1 MTITANL
8 ADGRVLNFPDGTD
21 PAVIQATVKKIMA
34 QGQPSEQA
42 PEPVPQPVA
51 PEQSFG
57 QQFMGGLKQTPANI
71 LGSAEN
77 IASLATG
84 AIAEPIAGVAG
95 VAQSLNPWADEGAGA
110 RAVEGVRDTLTYKP
124 QTDAGQ
130 QQQQSLGGIVAPIG
144 EALSSTERFL
154 GDKTLEVTGIPALAA
169 LAHTLPTAAL
179 EIIGVKGARSA
190 TAVNGPS
197 NRLIKKTLIE
207 AAPEVNKI
215 KSASRVIFNELDSSG
230 VAVNQKALKRLQDN
244 LALTAKKEG
253 IDVRVTPEASGAIDA
268 VNEAIS
274 SGKSLPTSEMDT
286 LRTIAKNS
294 IVATDANKMRVGSAI
309 VDEIDDFL
317 DNIKSI
323 DIDKG
328 AQISATDVG
337 KKYRTARKLWGRAK
351 RSEMLT
357 DAIEMG
363 SSRKAG
369 VEKGIRNELNNLLN
383 RKKSRKFLSDEDV
396 AAIRKVTDGDFKQ
409 NFASLVGGMG
419 LKFENSP
426 SMFSSIIGGGG
437 VGAVASQVPGLTGAV
452 APIAVGA
459 ITVGTIAK
467 EVAKRLTKNSARF
480 LDTMNK
486 AGKDGRRITKAYLDA
501 VPKSKRRMSD
511 LSDLLLDADI
521 DLTALENVANETVKD
536 AVKSAQF
543 KRELLQ
549 ASAALTVGAKAPLS
563 EDEDYN
569 NERN

>member
-95 VAQSLNPWADEGAGA
+95 VVQSLNPWADEGAGA

>member
-1 MTITANL
+1 MATNQEIDAEIARRKRM
-8 ADGRVLNFPDGTD
+8 ADID
-21 PAVIQATVKKIMA
+21 AMIAVKKQQ
-34 QGQPSEQA
+34 QGQQ
-42 PEPVPQPVA
+42 VA
-51 PEQSFG
+51 TEQSFG

-328 AQISATDVG
+328 AQISATDIG

>member
-8 ADGRVLNFPDGTD
+8 ADGRALNFPDGTD
-21 PAVIQATVKKIMA
+21 PAVIQATVKKMMA

-42 PEPVPQPVA
+42 PEPGSQPVA

-57 QQFMGGLKQTPANI
+57 QQFMDGLKQTPANI

-84 AIAEPIAGVAG
+84 AIAEPIAGLAG

-130 QQQQSLGGIVAPIG
+130 KQQQSLGGVVAPIG
-144 EALSSTERFL
+144 EALSSTEKFL
-154 GDKTLEVTGIPALAA
+154 GDSTLEATGSPALAA

-179 EIIGVKGARSA
+179 EIIGVKGARSV

-207 AAPEVNKI
+207 AAPEVDKI
-215 KSASRVIFNELDSSG
+215 KSASRSIFNELDSSG

-268 VNEAIS
+268 VNEAIA

-323 DIDKG
+323 DVDKG

>member
-8 ADGRVLNFPDGTD
+8 ADGRALNFPDGTD
-21 PAVIQATVKKIMA
+21 PAVIQATVKKMMA

-42 PEPVPQPVA
+42 PEPGSQPVA

-57 QQFMGGLKQTPANI
+57 QQFMDGLKQTPANI

-84 AIAEPIAGVAG
+84 AIAEPIAGLAG

-130 QQQQSLGGIVAPIG
+130 KQQQSLGGVVAPIG
-144 EALSSTERFL
+144 EALSSTEKFL

-207 AAPEVNKI
+207 AAPEVDKI
-215 KSASRVIFNELDSSG
+215 KSASRSIFNELDSSG

-268 VNEAIS
+268 VNEAIA

>member
-1 MTITANL
+1 
-8 ADGRVLNFPDGTD
+8 
-21 PAVIQATVKKIMA
+21 
-34 QGQPSEQA
+34 
-42 PEPVPQPVA
+42 
-51 PEQSFG
+51 
-57 QQFMGGLKQTPANI
+57 MGGLKQTPANI

-84 AIAEPIAGVAG
+84 AIAEPIAGIAG
-95 VAQSLNPWADEGAGA
+95 VVQSLNPWADEGAGA

-190 TAVNGPS
+190 AAVNGPS

-274 SGKSLPTSEMDT
+274 SGKSLQTSEMDT